1 MGRKNY
7 SGGGRRV
14 RLDVDPALKVTRDK
28 SNKKK
33 IEGNT
38 ITRVDVSNVSSNSRS
53 YGSMETMKRAY
64 LSIHHMS
71 CNSGNV
77 WWKLFYPRLFDWRPK
92 KQKKIESNAVAL
104 FGVGCSLIMK

>member
-28 SNKKK
+28 SNKK

-71 CNSGNV
+71 CNSRNV
-77 WWKLFYPRLFDWRPK
+77 CRKVFYPRLFDWRPK
-92 KQKKIESNAVAL
+92 KKTKKLEGNAVAL
-104 FGVGCSLIMK
+104 FGVKCSLIMK